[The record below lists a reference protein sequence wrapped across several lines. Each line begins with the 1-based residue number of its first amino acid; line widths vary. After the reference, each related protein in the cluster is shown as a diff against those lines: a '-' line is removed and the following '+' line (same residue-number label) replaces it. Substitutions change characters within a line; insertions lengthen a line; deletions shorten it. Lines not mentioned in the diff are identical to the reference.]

1 MQILMTKAAAER
13 VRGRLAMVAP
23 QAQIVTAV
31 SADAYEVAGAAIS
44 VEDVDPEV
52 VWLSLDS
59 YASGSLGQ
67 LFGRLMKTQAPR
79 WTQIM
84 AAGIDNPMFRSIM
97 EKGVRISKSSAQAT
111 PIAEYV
117 VAHALSLQVPI
128 ATQAALQA
136 KHEWKN
142 TPYRELA
149 HTHWLMVGFG
159 NIGHEIAK
167 RIRPFGVELTVVRR
181 NPGAPGDLADRVM
194 GMSELAGMLPKA
206 DVIVLACALNDE
218 TRNMCDAAFFH
229 AMKPGA
235 ILINIGRGGL
245 VDEDALKAGL
255 DRDQPA
261 HAVLD
266 VFQTEPLPKDSW
278 IWDHPK
284 IRVSAH
290 TSNAGDGNLARGD
303 DLFLENL
310 RRYLAKEPLL
320 NEADL
325 SEVGLDPAA
334 RQRSA

>member
-1 MQILMTKAAAER
+1 MQILMTKAASER
-13 VRGRLAMVAP
+13 VGARVAALAP
-23 QAQIVTAV
+23 QAQIVAAV
-31 SADAYEVAGAAIS
+31 SADTYECAGQPIAVEAIN
-44 VEDVDPEV
+44 PEV

-59 YASGSLGQ
+59 YASGTLGQ
-67 LFGRLMKTQAPR
+67 LFGRLMKTDAPR

-128 ATQAALQA
+128 PAQAALQA
-136 KHEWKN
+136 GHEWKH

-149 HTHWLMVGFG
+149 HTRWLMIGFG
-159 NIGHEIAK
+159 NIGREIAT
-167 RIRPFGVELTVVRR
+167 RIKAFGIDLTVVRR
-181 NPGAPGDLADRVM
+181 RPAPDPLADRVI
-194 GMSELAGMLPKA
+194 GMADLPDALPQA

-218 TRNMCDAAFFH
+218 TRDLCDAAFFR
-229 AMKPGA
+229 AVKPGA

-245 VDEDALKAGL
+245 VDEEALKAGL

-266 VFQTEPLPKDSW
+266 VFQTEPLPADSW
-278 IWDHPK
+278 FWDHPK
-284 IRVSAH
+284 VRVSAH
-290 TSNAGDGNLARGD
+290 TSNSGDGNLGRGD

-310 RRYLAKEPLL
+310 RRYLAGEPLL
-320 NEADL
+320 NEADP
-325 SEVGLDPAA
+325 SEVGLPARNA
-334 RQRSA
+334 

>member
-1 MQILMTKAAAER
+1 MQILMTKAASER
-13 VRGRLAMVAP
+13 VGERVAALSP
-23 QAQIVTAV
+23 DVEIVTVV
-31 SADAYEVAGAAIS
+31 SADAYERGGQPITVDDI
-44 VEDVDPEV
+44 DPEV

-59 YASGSLGQ
+59 FADGTLGP
-67 LFGRLMKTQAPR
+67 LFGRLMKTEAPR

-97 EKGVRISKSSAQAT
+97 EKGVRISKSSAQAP

-128 ATQAALQA
+128 PAQAALQV
-136 KHEWKN
+136 KHEWKD

-149 HTHWLMVGFG
+149 HTRWVLVGFG

-167 RIRPFGVELTVVRR
+167 RIKPFGVDLTVVRR
-181 NPGAPGDLADRVM
+181 NPAADPLVDRVI
-194 GMSELAGMLPKA
+194 GLPELAAALPDA

-218 TRNMCDAAFFH
+218 TRGMCDAAFFQ
-229 AMKPGA
+229 ALKPGA
-235 ILINIGRGGL
+235 TLINIGRGGL
-245 VDEDALKAGL
+245 VDEEALRGGL

-266 VFQTEPLPKDSW
+266 VFATEPLPADSW
-278 IWDHPK
+278 FWDHPK
-284 IRVSAH
+284 VRVSAH
-290 TSNAGDGNLARGD
+290 TSHSGDGKLARGD

-320 NEADL
+320 NEADP
-325 SEVGLDPAA
+325 SEVGL
-334 RQRSA
+334 RQPERP

>member
-13 VRGRLAMVAP
+13 VRGRVATLAP

-31 SADAYEVAGAAIS
+31 SAEDYELAGKPI
-44 VEDVDPEV
+44 DKDTIDPEV

-59 YASGSLGQ
+59 YASGTLGG
-67 LFGRLMKTQAPR
+67 LYGRLMKAQAPR

-84 AAGIDNPMFRSIM
+84 AAGIDNPIFRNIL
-97 EKGVRISKSSAQAT
+97 EKGVRLSKSSAQAT

-128 ATQAALQA
+128 AAQAALQA

-142 TPYRELA
+142 TPYRELGR
-149 HTHWLMVGFG
+149 TRWLLVGFG

-167 RIRPFGVELTVVRR
+167 RIKPFGVDLTVVRR
-181 NPGAPGDLADRVM
+181 TPAPDELADRVIAT
-194 GMSELAGMLPKA
+194 SEIGQVLPEA
-206 DVIVLACALNDE
+206 DVIVLACALNDD
-218 TRNMCDAAFFH
+218 TRNLCDDAFFK

-266 VFQTEPLPKDSW
+266 VFATEPLPADSW
-278 IWDHPK
+278 FWDHPK
-284 IRVSAH
+284 VRVSAH
-290 TSNAGDGNLARGD
+290 TSNSGDGNLGRGD
-303 DLFLENL
+303 ELFLENL
-310 RRYLAKEPLL
+310 RRYLADEPLL
-320 NEADL
+320 NEADP
-325 SEVGLDPAA
+325 SEVGLPA
-334 RQRSA
+334 SA

>member
-13 VRGRLAMVAP
+13 VCGRVSTIAP
-23 QAQIVTAV
+23 DARIVTAV
-31 SADAYEVAGAAIS
+31 ASDSYELAGQTIAA
-44 VEDVDPEV
+44 EDINPEV

-67 LFGRLMKTQAPR
+67 LFGRLMKTDAPR

-111 PIAEYV
+111 PIAEFV
-117 VAHALSLQVPI
+117 VAHALSLQLPI
-128 ATQAALQA
+128 QAQAALQA
-136 KHEWKN
+136 NHEWKN

-149 HTHWLMVGFG
+149 HTHWLMAGFG

-167 RIRPFGVELTVVRR
+167 RIKPFGVDLTVVRR
-181 NPGAPGDLADRVM
+181 SPTVSADLADRVIGLSDM
-194 GMSELAGMLPKA
+194 ASVLPEA
-206 DVIVLACALNDE
+206 DVVVLACALNDE
-218 TRNMCDAAFFH
+218 TRNMCDHPFFL

-245 VDEDALKAGL
+245 VDEAALRAGL

-266 VFQTEPLPKDSW
+266 VFQTEPLPADSW

-290 TSNAGDGNLARGD
+290 TSNSGDGNLGRGD
-303 DLFLENL
+303 ELFLENL
-310 RRYLAKEPLL
+310 RRYLANQPLL
-320 NEADL
+320 NEADP
-325 SEVGLDPAA
+325 SEVGLPTRA
-334 RQRSA
+334 

>member
-13 VRGRLAMVAP
+13 VRGRMATVAP
-23 QAQIVTAV
+23 HVQIVTAV
-31 SADAYEVAGAAIS
+31 SADTYELAGSPIK
-44 VEDVDPEV
+44 VEDINPEV

-59 YASGSLGQ
+59 YASGTLGQ
-67 LFGRLMKTQAPR
+67 LFGRLMKTEAPR

-128 ATQAALQA
+128 ATQAGLQA

-149 HTHWLMVGFG
+149 HTHWMMVGFG

-167 RIRPFGVELTVVRR
+167 RIRPFGIDLTVVRR
-181 NPGAPGDLADRVM
+181 RPAPGGDLADRVI
-194 GMSELAGMLPKA
+194 GMSALAEVLPQA
-206 DVIVLACALNDE
+206 DVVVLACALNDE
-218 TRNMCDAAFFH
+218 TRNMCDEAFFR

-245 VDEDALKAGL
+245 IDEDALRAGL
-255 DRDQPA
+255 ERDQPA

-266 VFQTEPLPKDSW
+266 VFQTEPLPQGSW
-278 IWDHPK
+278 FWDHPK
-284 IRVSAH
+284 VRVSAH
-290 TSNAGDGNLARGD
+290 TSNSGDGNLGRGD

-320 NEADL
+320 NEADPE
-325 SEVGLDPAA
+325 EVGL
-334 RQRSA
+334 SAGPSH